1 MCDPAQHDEP
11 ILFKEAVMRL
21 QAYSAGIYAN
31 RAEDPGAVKQIWGAC
46 QKAPSWPIECVG
58 ATIGR
63 PPTWRSDAFPGRLF
77 HRQTGTGEQCSP
89 LQEFFDSLCRAASAA
104 LLFCKCACLP
114 ACARMLRQRG
124 NGRTEKRMEFS
135 QRIKLFWGWNSPR
148 RRRIMQIH

>member
-11 ILFKEAVMRL
+11 ILFEEAVMRL
-21 QAYSAGIYAN
+21 QAYGAGIYAN
-31 RAEDPGAVKQIWGAC
+31 RADDPGAVKQALGAC
-46 QKAPSWPIECVG
+46 QKAPFWPIEGVG

-63 PPTWRSDAFPGRLF
+63 PPTWHSDAFPGRLF

-104 LLFCKCACLP
+104 LLFCKCARLP

-124 NGRTEKRMEFS
+124 TAGQKKE
-135 QRIKLFWGWNSPR
+135 WNFHKESSCFGDGTAADGGV
-148 RRRIMQIH
+148 